1 MSFKSDFIAKHGEEA
16 YANRLR
22 RRQLWGQKL
31 PGGEARRSQDR
42 RDADPE
48 QSREYDRARR
58 ERNPEK
64 VKAKGRKVSRSD
76 GAYYKEHMQYRQT
89 GIQGEREKIRC
100 AHGYQWRPFKRI
112 IAPESQIHH
121 EWIPKTAEYRGV
133 ALVEKEAH
141 QYGIV
146 DVIEILDGKI
156 TLLTEEEI
164 CKQKCK
170 NKGK

>member
-1 MSFKSDFIAKHGEEA
+1 MSFKTDYIAKHGEEA

-22 RRQLWGQKL
+22 RRQIWGQKL
-31 PGGEARRSQDR
+31 PGGEKQRSQDR

-48 QSREYDRARR
+48 KAREYDRASR

-64 VKAKGRKVSRSD
+64 VKAKGKKISRKG

-100 AHGYQWRPFKRI
+100 AHGNQWRPFKRI

-121 EWIPKTAEYRGV
+121 QWRKDSSEYDGV
-133 ALVEKEAH
+133 ALVEAKAH
-141 QYGIV
+141 QYGII
-146 DVIEILDGKI
+146 DVIQILDGKI
-156 TLLTEEEI
+156 TLLTEEQMKRTKRKIKEE
-164 CKQKCK
+164 
-170 NKGK
+170 